1 MGRYTGKTCR
11 LLTMLSMTASF
22 FLVEIIVGYVTNSI
36 ALVADSFHMLS
47 DVVSLIVGFAAVRI
61 SKWTTERNT
70 YGWVRAEVLGA
81 LVNAVFL
88 VALCFSI
95 LVEALKRL
103 VEVEEID
110 DPKLML
116 IVGGVGLLV
125 NIIGLVLFH
134 DHGHSHG
141 GGGGHSH
148 GGHSHGKNKPK
159 EEESLVKKEEAATA
173 NGNAVD
179 CILQHT
185 SHISNMSIVSIDI
198 DSENAGPS
206 SAQLNMRGVFL
217 HVLGDALGS
226 VVVVVSGLVI
236 WFVED
241 DWKYYVDPA
250 MSVVMVIII
259 LCTTIPLLK
268 ESGYILLQAVP
279 EYLRMEDIEEELKK
293 IDGVTEVHEFHVW
306 QLSGNKLIASV
317 HVPMQVG
324 NVREFEAIA
333 IKMKKVFHKN
343 GIHSCTI
350 QPEFG
355 EAKEDGVRPC
365 QLECGPEQT
374 CHTDTCCSQR
384 KTKKKSDTSLK
395 SLEAVQLSSIT
406 DETVSNSQG
415 VV

>member
-1 MGRYTGKTCR
+1 MGRYSGKTCR

-81 LVNAVFL
+81 LINAVFL
-88 VALCFSI
+88 IALCFSI

-103 VEVEEID
+103 VDVEKID

-125 NIIGLVLFH
+125 NLIGLVLFH

-141 GGGGHSH
+141 GGGGRH
-148 GGHSHGKNKPK
+148 GHSHGKSKQR
-159 EEESLVKKEEAATA
+159 EEESLVKKDGDSTP
-173 NGNAVD
+173 NGDAVEPGVP
-179 CILQHT
+179 HN
-185 SHISNMSIVSIDI
+185 SHISNMSIVSI
-198 DSENAGPS
+198 ENGNAGPS

-236 WFVED
+236 WFVEAE
-241 DWKYYVDPA
+241 WKYYVDPA

-259 LCTTIPLLK
+259 LFTTIPLLK

-279 EYLRMEDIEEELKK
+279 DHIQLEEIEKKIRK
-293 IDGVTEVHEFHVW
+293 IDGVTEMHEFHVW

-317 HVPMQVG
+317 HISMHTD
-324 NVREFEAIA
+324 NVEEFEVMAQ
-333 IKMKKVFHKN
+333 KVKTLLHTV

-355 EAKEDGVRPC
+355 EVNQENIRSC
-365 QLECGPEQT
+365 RLECGPEKT
-374 CHTDTCCSQR
+374 CHPDTCCSQ
-384 KTKKKSDTSLK
+384 KPKKKKNSSSSSREGVQMSSLSNAPEVEPTSHG
-395 SLEAVQLSSIT
+395 
-406 DETVSNSQG
+406 TV
-415 VV
+415 